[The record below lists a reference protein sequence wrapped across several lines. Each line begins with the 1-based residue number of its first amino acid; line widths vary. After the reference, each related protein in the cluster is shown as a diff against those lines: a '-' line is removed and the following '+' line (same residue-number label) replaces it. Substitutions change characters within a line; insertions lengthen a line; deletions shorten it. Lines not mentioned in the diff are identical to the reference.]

1 MDQVYEL
8 PTGISTKKTYENNQ
22 KKKLAKIL
30 SLKVIIDLKFS
41 LRKKY

>member
-22 KKKLAKIL
+22 KKTW
-30 SLKVIIDLKFS
+30 
-41 LRKKY
+41 RKYYL